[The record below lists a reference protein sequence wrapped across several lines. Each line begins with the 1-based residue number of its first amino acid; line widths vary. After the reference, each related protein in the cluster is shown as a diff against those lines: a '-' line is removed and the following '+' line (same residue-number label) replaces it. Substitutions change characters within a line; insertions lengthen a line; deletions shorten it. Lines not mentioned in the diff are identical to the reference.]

1 MMKRSSLRC
10 GLGAALASGVIYVF
24 SLATPAVALE
34 PSDAPSALGLDQVR
48 EGNFQ
53 DAEAGAHG
61 SLAVVERYLWPPI
74 EFSKEVPAARASV
87 VELAQPT
94 GPARLEY
101 RLWPTTIPPA
111 V

>member
-10 GLGAALASGVIYVF
+10 GLGAALASGVIYVL

-34 PSDAPSALGLDQVR
+34 LSDTPSALGLEEAR

-53 DAEAGAHG
+53 DAESAARG

-74 EFSKEVPAARASV
+74 EFSKRVPAARASV
-87 VELAQPT
+87 VELAQS

-101 RLWPTTIPPA
+101 GLWPTTIQPA